1 MDQVRPDSQAQAAE
15 LLAAMT
21 AANQDQP
28 AGEDD

>member
-21 AANQDQP
+21 QAQSAEP
-28 AGEDD
+28 VGEDH

>member
-21 AANQDQP
+21 QAQAVEP
-28 AGEDD
+28 AGEER